1 MPKRIL
7 MMAGLIALG
16 IGALAAQDPPSRVAR
31 LNYISGSVSFQPAGV
46 QDWVPATVNRPMTIG
61 DQLWNDDGARSEMHV
76 PGAAIRLSS
85 RTAFEF
91 LNLDDQTVQIKVSE
105 GSIDVRLR
113 RLDQN
118 TSFEIDTPNLAF
130 TLLRPG
136 DYRLDTNPDTFETYV
151 TVRSGQGEITG
162 GGQAFSVNPGQQAYV
177 SGNGQ
182 ITYQV
187 APAPGPDEFDQWA
200 ESRDRNEDRLVSS
213 RYVSPDVVGYEDLDE
228 YGSWA
233 PASGYGDVW
242 YPRQVAAGWSPYQTG
257 HWAWIEPWGWTWV
270 DDAPWGFAPFHYGRW
285 AYIGNRWGWC
295 PGPIGVGVRPV
306 YAPAL
311 VAWVGAGAGFSFG
324 VSFGGGAGVGWFPLG
339 PRDVFIPSYRV
350 SPVYVN
356 RVNITN
362 TRITN
367 INVTNVYNNY
377 QRNGSITN
385 VRYENANVRG
395 ALIAVP
401 QNSFASARPV
411 QQYAV
416 RLPAN
421 QANQLARARFM
432 TAPAVVPQRDSVLGR
447 PIPAGR
453 SVIAARPPV
462 NLANRAVVAKLAPP
476 PRAVPF
482 AQRQAELARTPGRP
496 LPIQQI
502 RPNTPSA
509 RPSPAAVRMAPPAV
523 RVTPRVANVQRP
535 PQPVWRNQAAQRGVS
550 PQAAQP
556 RSASPQVAQP
566 RGASPQA
573 AQPRPQQPAPAA
585 RPTPRAEQPTYR
597 PPNATEAPTN
607 PGPASRPN
615 NTRPTYRPGTN
626 ETPTNRPNV
635 NPQAEPRPNTQQP
648 TYRPN
653 NNPPRPNV
661 EERRPVPSQQQARP
675 AEPQN
680 SQPRRA
686 EPAPQQQREVQPQQ
700 RQETPRYSPPP
711 RQPQPQQREAQP
723 QQREAPQQQRAA
735 PRSYEPPREQQ
746 RSQPARESKP
756 SKEKEKD
763 NQR

>member
-7 MMAGLIALG
+7 MMAALAALG

-31 LNYISGSVSFQPAGV
+31 LNYVSGSVSFQPAGV

-91 LNLDDQTVQIKVSE
+91 LNLDDQTVQIKLSE
-105 GSIDVRLR
+105 GSVDVRLR
-113 RLDQN
+113 RLDEN

-136 DYRLDTNPDTFETYV
+136 DYRIDTNPDTFETYV

-182 ITYQV
+182 ITYEV
-187 APAPGPDEFDQWA
+187 APAPGPDEFDQWT
-200 ESRDRNEDRLVSS
+200 ESRDRTEDRLVSS
-213 RYVSPDVVGYEDLDE
+213 RYVSPEVVGYEDLDQ

-233 PASGYGDVW
+233 PAPDYGDVW
-242 YPRQVAAGWSPYQTG
+242 YPRQVAAGWAPYHNG

-295 PGPIGVGVRPV
+295 PGPIGVAVRPV

-311 VAWVGAGAGFSFG
+311 VAWVGGGAGFSFG

-350 SPVYVN
+350 SPAYVN

-362 TRITN
+362 TRVTN
-367 INVTNVYNNY
+367 VYVTNVYNNY

-385 VRYENANVRG
+385 IRYANANVRG
-395 ALIAVP
+395 AMIAVP

-416 RLPAN
+416 RVPAN
-421 QANQLARARFM
+421 QMNQIARARF
-432 TAPAVVPQRDSVLGR
+432 TAAPAVVPQRDSVLGR
-447 PIPAGR
+447 PVQGR
-453 SVIAARPPV
+453 PVIAARPPV
-462 NLANRAVVAKLAPP
+462 TLANRTVVARLAPP

-502 RPNTPSA
+502 RPGHAAASPSA
-509 RPSPAAVRMAPPAV
+509 ATVRMAPPAV
-523 RVTPRVANVQRP
+523 RVNPRVANVQRP
-535 PQPVWRNQAAQRGVS
+535 AQPVWRNQAAQQPRGVS

-556 RSASPQVAQP
+556 RGVSPQVAQP
-566 RGASPQA
+566 RGVSPQVA
-573 AQPRPQQPAPAA
+573 RPQQPVPAA
-585 RPTPRAEQPTYR
+585 RPAPQVQQPSYR
-597 PPNATEAPTN
+597 PPIRPNTNEAPANRPAN

-615 NTRPTYRPGTN
+615 GERPTYRPGTN
-626 ETPTNRPNV
+626 ETPVNRPNV
-635 NPQAEPRPNTQQP
+635 NPQAEPRPNVQQP

-661 EERRPVPSQQQARP
+661 EERRPVPSQQQPRP

-680 SQPRRA
+680 VQPRRV
-686 EPAPQQQREVQPQQ
+686 EPAPQQ

-711 RQPQPQQREAQP
+711 RPAQPQPQQREARPAQP
-723 QQREAPQQQRAA
+723 QQREA
-735 PRSYEPPREQQ
+735 PRSYEPPRGEQHAP
-746 RSQPARESKP
+746 PARESKP
-756 SKEKEKD
+756 SKEKD